1 MEKEFSE
8 VGTFTL
14 SPVKE
19 KQEDWHADFS
29 GSINLD
35 GNWFWLNAKKRS
47 GENGNFLSGKIGVQ
61 KQPKEPKS
69 SPPPK
74 KDFNFDDDMPF

>member
-8 VGTFTL
+8 EGTFTL
-14 SPVKE
+14 SPVKNKTE
-19 KQEDWHADFS
+19 KWHADFS

-35 GNWFWLNAKKRS
+35 GNWYFLNANKRTGS
-47 GENGNFLSGKIGVQ
+47 NGSFLSGKIGVA
-61 KQPKEPKS
+61 KKPKEPTS
-69 SPPPK
+69 SPAPK

>member
-1 MEKEFSE
+1 VEKEFSE

-35 GNWFWLNAKKRS
+35 GNWYFLNAKKRT
-47 GENGNFLSGKIGVQ
+47 GANGSFLSGKIGAA
-61 KQPKEPKS
+61 KKPKES
-69 SPPPK
+69 ENSPPPK